1 MEIDALRAF
10 ISSRWFYWKTPV
22 LFGVGLCVLQILV
35 ALVRFGSMNSWSPA
49 NLLFALP
56 AILSGLILLFLGGLL
71 VGLLVQRFLRGV
83 AGPWR
88 TVLLVAVAVATP
100 FAVLFSLV
108 GGLLG
113 PPYGAPGCARS
124 VSAAGRNP
132 DVDPAMQ
139 PAFPTSAQTGGVI
152 GRRTVAKR
160 KHQDS
165 PEGRHCQKK
174 RA

>member
-113 PPYGAPGCARS
+113 PHMVLLGALVPYLLLVGIPMSIRQCSQR
-124 VSAAGRNP
+124 
-132 DVDPAMQ
+132 
-139 PAFPTSAQTGGVI
+139 F
-152 GRRTVAKR
+152 RRPPR
-160 KHQDS
+160 RG
-165 PEGRHCQKK
+165 P
-174 RA
+174 